1 MNRPSRPGP
10 PLPAAVRSVGLPS
23 HLSAPRTPAELVSE
37 AADAIRAGFD
47 AWHAQFQLVT
57 RRARARFATRDWR
70 GAQQDAL
77 ERLSLY
83 RQFVD
88 WVVGDLLRVLDVQ
101 VYLPEMWVAI
111 RGVYEELV
119 EGREDV
125 ELAYTFFNS
134 GSRRLLRT
142 HGVASGREFVAVDF
156 ERLTTTAPASHRSYG
171 AEAGLTELLR
181 SLLSE
186 LPLDAPFHDLDHDA
200 DSVSKVLSR
209 DLRLDQDPIQSI
221 EVIPALFY
229 RNKGAYV
236 VGRIRRA
243 GGLTPLVLPLI
254 NGPQGVEVDAV
265 LTGVDEASVVFSF
278 TRSYFHVEAE
288 RPRAIVDFLRS
299 ILPHKPVDELYTAVG
314 YHKHGKTELFLAL
327 QRILREPGAHFQRAA
342 GDEGLVMSVLVLPA
356 LNIVFKI
363 IKDRFGAPKTSTRA
377 DVMGKYHLVFV
388 RDRVGRLADAQEF
401 EGLEFRR
408 DHFAE
413 GLLEHLR
420 EEAGSTVRVQGER
433 VVVRHL
439 YTERRVTPLNLFLK
453 TAAPDIALDTVLDYG
468 QSIKDLATAN
478 IFTGDMLLKNFGVT
492 RNGRVIFYDYDEL
505 CLLTECNFRRLPA
518 PRNEDDEMA
527 AEPWF
532 YVGERDV
539 FPEEF
544 RAFLTLPGQL
554 GEVFLRAHGDL
565 LDVGYWKRMQ
575 DVVATGEVV
584 DFFPYKQSRRIR
596 HEA

>member
-1 MNRPSRPGP
+1 MNRPSHPGP
-10 PLPAAVRSVGLPS
+10 PQSPSVRSVGLPS
-23 HLSAPRTPAELVSE
+23 HISAPRTPAELVSE
-37 AADAIRAGFD
+37 ATDAIRAGFD

-101 VYLPEMWVAI
+101 AYLPEMWEAI
-111 RGVYEELV
+111 RGGYEQLV
-119 EGREDV
+119 EGREDI

-134 GSRRLLRT
+134 ASRRLLRT
-142 HGVASGREFVAVDF
+142 HGVAAGREFVARDF
-156 ERLTTTAPASHRSYG
+156 EPLTTTAPASHRSYDC
-171 AEAGLTELLR
+171 EAGLTEALR
-181 SLLSE
+181 RLLSD
-186 LPLDAPFHDLDHDA
+186 LALDAPFHDLDRDA
-200 DSVSKVLSR
+200 AATSRVLSR

-236 VGRIRRA
+236 VGRIRRS
-243 GGLTPLVLPLI
+243 GGLSPLVLPLI
-254 NGPQGVEVDAV
+254 NGSQGVEVDAV

-299 ILPHKPVDELYTAVG
+299 ILPRKPLDELYTAVG

-327 QRILREPGAHFQRAA
+327 QRVLREPGAQFERAE
-342 GDEGLVMSVLVLPA
+342 GDEGLVMSVIALPE

-377 DVMGKYHLVFV
+377 DVLGKYHLVFV

-408 DHFAE
+408 DHFEA
-413 GLLEHLR
+413 GLLEHLQR
-420 EEAGSTVRVQGER
+420 EAGSTVRVEGQR
-433 VVVRHL
+433 VIVRHL

-453 TAAPDIALDTVLDYG
+453 AAAEEAALEAVLDYG
-468 QSIKDLATAN
+468 QAIKDLATAN

-505 CLLTECNFRRLPA
+505 CLLTECNFRRLPP
-518 PRNEDDEMA
+518 PRDEDDEMA

-544 RAFLTLPGQL
+544 RAFLTLPGRL
-554 GEVFLRAHGDL
+554 GETFLRAHGDL
-565 LDVGYWKRMQ
+565 LDVAFWKRMQ
-575 DVVATGEVV
+575 EVQAAGEVV
-584 DFFPYKQSRRIR
+584 DFFPYRPSRRLR
-596 HEA
+596 RDG